1 MVPEIFPGG
10 SMQQA
15 TVRGRECT
23 VLTLSEEQE
32 ERMRQVTEIAGRAKS
47 LGATVDLNVMVALG
61 IAGSSAV
68 LEEVEDRATDMGA
81 VLEMESSGPDGGMVR
96 WRF

>member
-1 MVPEIFPGG
+1 
-10 SMQQA
+10 MQQA